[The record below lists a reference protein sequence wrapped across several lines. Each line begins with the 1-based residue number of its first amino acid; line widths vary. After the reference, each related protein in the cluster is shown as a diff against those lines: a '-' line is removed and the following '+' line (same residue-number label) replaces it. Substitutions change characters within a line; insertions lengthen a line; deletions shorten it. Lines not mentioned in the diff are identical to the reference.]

1 MVAEQI
7 HRYPR
12 WITWA
17 LDLLSFLAVG
27 AALLLFSRD
36 LMTLLWKSYGIDTTL
51 MARVPYLPEIVQ
63 AITQGAP
70 LPRQEVVGSAGTF
83 NLVFGLHLLLP
94 ALGWLALALLLLSP
108 GSFFSRRTKAE
119 VAAAPPQ
126 VMMNVGGR
134 EVLRGTYPRRIGVIF
149 VWVSGLLALV
159 LLVRYAVYWLKFLAL
174 TFPVLQNQPLF

>member
-36 LMTLLWKSYGIDTTL
+36 LMALLWRSYGIDTTL

-63 AITQGAP
+63 AITQGA
-70 LPRQEVVGSAGTF
+70 A
-83 NLVFGLHLLLP
+83 HLCIVDP
-94 ALGWLALALLLLSP
+94 AP
-108 GSFFSRRTKAE
+108 
-119 VAAAPPQ
+119 
-126 VMMNVGGR
+126 
-134 EVLRGTYPRRIGVIF
+134 
-149 VWVSGLLALV
+149 GLLAA
-159 LLVRYAVYWLKFLAL
+159 REGFLADAL
-174 TFPVLQNQPLF
+174 ASHPPIRQRVARLQGMGYLGEVPAHQA